1 MPPYFF
7 PDSTQ
12 VVTGFK
18 AGLTFS
24 TDGLT
29 LSIDT
34 TATAFVSEQ
43 PLVTYLS
50 ELLGMG
56 GRTEAL
62 RQQGMGLGNIRDEEG
77 KKRIRR
83 MFRAVLTTTK
93 GLEVEMESLPRKP
106 GGGRGGGGASSGGSG
121 SGGGGHTSAKKKFTL
136 AGCSSQNAIEYK

>member
-24 TDGLT
+24 TEGLT

-43 PLVTYLS
+43 PLVTYMS

-62 RQQGMGLGNIRDEEG
+62 RQQGMGLGSIRDDEG
-77 KKRIRR
+77 KKRMRR
-83 MFRAVLTTTK
+83 RFRAVLTATK

-106 GGGRGGGGASSGGSG
+106 GGSGGSGGSG
-121 SGGGGHTSAKKKFTL
+121 SGGGSHTSAKKKFTL
-136 AGCSSQNAIEYK
+136 AGCSSQNSIEYK